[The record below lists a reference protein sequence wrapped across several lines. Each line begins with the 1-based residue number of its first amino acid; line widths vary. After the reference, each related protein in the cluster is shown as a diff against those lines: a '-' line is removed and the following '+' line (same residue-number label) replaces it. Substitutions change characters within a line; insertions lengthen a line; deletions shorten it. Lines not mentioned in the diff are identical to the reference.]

1 MTDRLYD
8 FLYDELTLKTVG
20 LVVGL
25 ALVISHGLAFV
36 KSESVKAWL
45 PSLPRNEK
53 IGIGLMAVCFAWALL
68 VWSEMDL
75 GEFFTVERPVQIII
89 VVGFFLVIQHVK
101 EFIAARAIGFF
112 LIMAACPVLDA
123 AFLEPPKT
131 RLLLVALAYAWIIKG
146 MFWVGMPYLMRDQIT
161 WAMADPKRWKLL
173 TLGGV
178 GYGLAVLVCAILF
191 Y

>member
-1 MTDRLYD
+1 MTARLYD

-25 ALVISHGLAFV
+25 ALVIGHGLALL
-36 KSESVKAWL
+36 KSEQVKAWL
-45 PSLPRNEK
+45 PTLPRNEK
-53 IGIGLMAVCFAWALL
+53 IGIGLMAVSFAWALL

-75 GEFFTVERPVQIII
+75 GEFFTVERPVQIIL

-101 EFIAARAIGFF
+101 EFIAVRAIGFF
-112 LIMAACPVLDA
+112 LILAACPVLDA
-123 AFLEPPKT
+123 AFLEPPRT

-146 MFWVGMPYLMRDQIT
+146 MFWVGMPYLMRDQIN
-161 WAMADPKRWKLL
+161 WAIADPKRWKLI
-173 TLGGV
+173 TFA
-178 GYGLAVLVCAILF
+178 GLAYGVIVLACAILF